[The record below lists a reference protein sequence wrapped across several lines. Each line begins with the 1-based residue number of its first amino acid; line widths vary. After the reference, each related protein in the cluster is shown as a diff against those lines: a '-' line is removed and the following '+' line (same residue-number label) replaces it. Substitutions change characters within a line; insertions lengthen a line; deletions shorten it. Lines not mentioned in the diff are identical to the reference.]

1 MPFERPTLQE
11 LVDRALA
18 DVESRL
24 PGADTKLRR
33 GNLQVL
39 PRVHAAAVHGLY
51 GYLDFIARQA
61 MPDSA
66 EAEYLDRWAAV
77 WGVLRRPAARA
88 VGNASMTGTVG
99 AVIPAGALFRR
110 NDNARFVASE
120 EVIFTG
126 ASAEVPVIAEDAG
139 DTGNTEAAA
148 VISLVSPITGVTT
161 VGAVAEGGM
170 SGGADQEADAA
181 LLARLLRR
189 IQEPP
194 HGGAEA
200 DYITWALECIGVT
213 RAYAEGGRFGAGT
226 VGVTFLM
233 DDAEG
238 GPIPTPE
245 DVARV
250 QAYMDQRRP
259 VTADVKVYALTPVE
273 LDFTI
278 QLTPDSTAV
287 RAAVAAELTDLVLRE
302 AEPEGALLLSHIQEA
317 ISIAAGETDH
327 VLISPA
333 TDATANAGEV
343 FVMGE
348 ITWA

>member
-11 LVDRALA
+11 LVERALA

-51 GYLDFIARQA
+51 GYLEFMARQA

-88 VGNASMTGTVG
+88 TGSAAMNGTVG
-99 AVIPAGALFRR
+99 AVVPAGAIFRR

-120 EVIFTG
+120 EVIFSG
-126 ASAEVPVIAEDAG
+126 ISAEIPVIAEDAG
-139 DTGNTEAAA
+139 DAGNTDAEA

-161 VGAVAEGGM
+161 VGAVAEDGLA
-170 SGGADQEADAA
+170 GGADQEVDAV

-200 DYITWALECIGVT
+200 DYITWALECTGVT
-213 RAYAEGGRFGAGT
+213 RAYAQGGRFGAGT

-233 DDAEG
+233 DDAES
-238 GPIPTPE
+238 GPIPTPD

-250 QAYMDQRRP
+250 QEYIDERRP
-259 VTADVKVYALTPVE
+259 VTAFVTVYALTPAD

-278 QLTPDSTAV
+278 QLTPDTLAV
-287 RAAVAAELTDLVLRE
+287 RAAVEAELADLILRE
-302 AEPEGALLLSHIQEA
+302 ALPEGTLLISHIREA

-327 VLISPA
+327 ALTSP
-333 TDATANAGEV
+333 TEDATAGAGEV
-343 FVMGE
+343 FVMGA
-348 ITWA
+348 ITWT